1 MQDRDACRRAAA
13 ECLEIANTTT
23 DQDTRTRLTVLA
35 GKFLDMAFDMA
46 NGPGDD
52 SAFRILIDE
61 FNDFQMRK

>member
-35 GKFLDMAFDMA
+35 DKFLDMA

-52 SAFRILIDE
+52 SAFRVLIDE